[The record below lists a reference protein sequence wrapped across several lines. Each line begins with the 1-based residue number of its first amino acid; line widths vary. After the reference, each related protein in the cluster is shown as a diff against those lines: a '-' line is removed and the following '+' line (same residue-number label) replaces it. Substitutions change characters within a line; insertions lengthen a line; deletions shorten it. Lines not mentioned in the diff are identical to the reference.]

1 MEKLLLPYLTGNENY
16 CKLVNCLILISILMA
31 EKKNQLLK
39 ITLVLYAIITLAY
52 GVNYLFFP
60 EFQIKM
66 SGGDPIEPG
75 WIRWFGA
82 VLLALGIGSIMMV
95 RNPVKQG
102 IFVTSLCIGSLLV
115 GLALIYEVLFKW
127 DDAYN
132 MMNTLIPG
140 LVMIVIAILLGISL
154 KQSRDILW

>member
-1 MEKLLLPYLTGNENY
+1 
-16 CKLVNCLILISILMA
+16 MA

-39 ITLVLYAIITLAY
+39 ITLVLSAIITLAY

-66 SGGDPIEPG
+66 AGGEPILPG
-75 WIRWFGA
+75 WIRWIGG
-82 VLLALGIGSIMMV
+82 LLIALGVGCIMAF

-115 GLALIYEVLFKW
+115 GLANFYELIFKW
-127 DDAYN
+127 DSSYN
-132 MMNTLIPG
+132 LLNTLIPA
-140 LVMIVIAILLGISL
+140 IVLTIMAVLFWISL
-154 KQSRDILW
+154 KQSKEILW